1 MTIRN
6 YRQISKTDTAGV
18 AMGGARCRAVRDRI
32 KFKITIE
39 SFTLYDQ
46 IPITD
51 SITFSY
57 EMEAPTFMLTDTIQL
72 ADSIGFDHD
81 PEAPAY
87 EVQEQMGFDI
97 LDDIDYEEE

>member
-6 YRQISKTDTAGV
+6 YRQMSKTDTASV

-32 KFKITIE
+32 RFKITIE
-39 SFTLYDQ
+39 TFSLYEQ
-46 IPITD
+46 IAILD
-51 SITFSY
+51 SITFNY
-57 EMEAPTFMLTDTIQL
+57 VMEAPAFAVTDTIQMM
-72 ADSIGFDHD
+72 DSIGFAHD

-97 LDDIDYEEE
+97 LDDIVYEEE

>member
-46 IPITD
+46 IPILTD

-57 EMEAPTFMLTDTIQL
+57 EMEAPRFNLN
-72 ADSIGFDHD
+72 
-81 PEAPAY
+81 
-87 EVQEQMGFDI
+87 EQMNFDI
-97 LDDIDYEEE
+97 NDEIDYQEE

>member
-39 SFTLYDQ
+39 RFTLYDQ
-46 IPITD
+46 IPILTD

-57 EMEAPTFMLTDTIQL
+57 EMEAPAFMLTD
-72 ADSIGFDHD
+72 SI
-81 PEAPAY
+81 
-87 EVQEQMGFDI
+87 GFDI